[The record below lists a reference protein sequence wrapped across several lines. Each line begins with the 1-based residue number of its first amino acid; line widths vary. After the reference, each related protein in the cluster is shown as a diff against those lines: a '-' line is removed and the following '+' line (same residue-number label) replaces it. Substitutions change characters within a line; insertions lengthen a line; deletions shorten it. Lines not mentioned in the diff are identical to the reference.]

1 MCVMGMHNALIQ
13 SVGSS
18 APAVRDSLEM
28 DSVALVC
35 YVEYIQ
41 CNLVMGTIIPKIFS
55 FHSTHIQA

>member
-1 MCVMGMHNALIQ
+1 MQSALMQ

-35 YVEYIQ
+35 YEKYIQ
-41 CNLVMGTIIPKIFS
+41 WKLTIGDYY
-55 FHSTHIQA
+55 T